1 MLLEKINSP
10 ADLKKFNAS
19 ERQELAKEMRA
30 ALLKRA
36 SIHGGHFGPDFGMVE
51 ATIALHTVFDSPH
64 DKFVFDVSHQAYSHK
79 MLTGR
84 KQAYLD
90 AAHYDDVS
98 GYTNPD
104 ESEHDFFNIGH
115 TSTSL
120 SLASGLAM
128 ARDLKGDKE
137 NIVAIIG
144 DGSMSGGEALEGLD
158 TIGELNTNLIIVFN
172 DNDMSIA
179 EVHGGMYKGF
189 KELRDNNGQGSNN
202 LFKAMGLDY
211 CFVADGN
218 DSEALIKAFNEV
230 KDIDHPVVVHIV
242 TKKGKGYKFAE
253 ENKEAWHWHLPFDI
267 ETGKNKVDYEDMP
280 AEITAKFLLD
290 KMKTDDKLVVMTAAV
305 PAVMG
310 FTPERRKEAGKQ
322 YIDVGIAEEQG
333 VAMAS
338 GLAKNGAHPV
348 FATYSTFFFFF
359 FVLISQDVC
368 INKNPATF
376 LVFGGSLYSLNDVTH
391 LCLFDIPLLSNIP
404 NLVYLAPTSYKEYL
418 AMLDW
423 SIAQEDYPVAIRV
436 PVLLT
441 KVRDLPVA
449 SNYGEINKYE
459 VTQNGSN
466 VAIIGLGNFY
476 WLAED
481 AAKELAKQGI
491 KATIINPKYIT
502 GQDKALLNELKAKHD
517 IVVTLEDGVLD
528 GGFGEKIARFYGNSA
543 MKVLNFGLAKKFY
556 DRYDPAELA
565 EECHLTAPQIANDV
579 IKVLAE

>member
-1 MLLEKINSP
+1 MLLEKINGP

-338 GLAKNGAHPV
+338 GLAKNGSHPV
-348 FATYSTFFFFF
+348 FATYSTFFQRAYDQ
-359 FVLISQDVC
+359 ISQDVC

-459 VTQNGSN
+459 VTQNGSK

-565 EECHLTAPQIANDV
+565 KECHLTAPQIANDV
-579 IKVLAE
+579 MKVLAE